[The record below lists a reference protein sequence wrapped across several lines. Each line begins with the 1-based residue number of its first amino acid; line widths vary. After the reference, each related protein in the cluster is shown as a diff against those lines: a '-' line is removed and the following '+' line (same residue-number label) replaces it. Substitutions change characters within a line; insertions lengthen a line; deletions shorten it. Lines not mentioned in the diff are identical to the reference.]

1 MKTVADGLSPATGT
15 GMVGLEPYLPGSA
28 PMLRSCRC
36 LLVLLSAL
44 ITLPAGAGELYRW
57 KDADGK
63 LHFTDTPP
71 PAGAEIVTMESRAIS
86 VVETVPSPAGKRSS
100 SAPLSD
106 VVQRELDWQ
115 RGIRTGPELQQQ
127 RREAA
132 AESAQESRCAKL
144 KARLK
149 RMDSTTR
156 VSVHDTLAL
165 EEAYSEAG
173 CR

>member
-1 MKTVADGLSPATGT
+1 
-15 GMVGLEPYLPGSA
+15 
-28 PMLRSCRC
+28 MLRSCRC
-36 LLVLLSAL
+36 LLVLLPAL
-44 ITLPAGAGELYRW
+44 IALPVGADELYRW

-71 PAGAEIVTMESRAIS
+71 PAGAETVVMESRAIS
-86 VVETVPSPAGKRSS
+86 VVETVPTPAGQQRRS

-115 RGIRTGPELQQQ
+115 RGVRTGRELQQQ
-127 RREAA
+127 RKADAAEAA
-132 AESAQESRCAKL
+132 RETRCEKL

-156 VSVHDTLAL
+156 VSVHDTLAV

>member
-1 MKTVADGLSPATGT
+1 
-15 GMVGLEPYLPGSA
+15 
-28 PMLRSCRC
+28 MLMSCRC

-44 ITLPAGAGELYRW
+44 IAMPAGAGELYRW

-71 PAGAEIVTMESRAIS
+71 PAGAETVVMESRAIS
-86 VVETVPSPAGKRSS
+86 VVETVPTPAGQPRRSA
-100 SAPLSD
+100 APLSD

-115 RGIRTGPELQQQ
+115 RGVRTGRELQQQ
-127 RREAA
+127 RKSDAAEAA
-132 AESAQESRCAKL
+132 RETRCEKL
-144 KARLK
+144 KAKLK

-156 VSVHDTLAL
+156 VSVHDTLKV